1 MVECPISSGE
11 TFMNYTEVL
20 EKYKRTRSIA
30 LELNNSLLKLI
41 PKKAIES
48 TARKWGLWRDGAL
61 VLDIEDHLSVLMD
74 YVIHDCFQ
82 NGQNA
87 VEHYL
92 AQQPP
97 ELETDVH
104 AVLEGMQRAF
114 FSIFRVEKIV
124 KSVGIHVLDILS
136 DRRYFLADVGLGDTA
151 SEALTMTSRVLL
163 FDDFIMTSGAALP
176 VDEGASADI
185 ADYLNSMEKSP
196 LDGEVMTR
204 EERADFNATLIRF
217 CLRSKG
223 GQYIRY
229 EEADDKSARMVIPF
243 PETQHVGRNEPCP
256 CGSGK
261 KYKKCCGQ

>member
-1 MVECPISSGE
+1 MVECPRLSGE

-74 YVIHDCFQ
+74 YVIHDCFL

-87 VEHYL
+87 LERYL
-92 AQQPP
+92 IQQPP
-97 ELETDVH
+97 ELGSDVQ
-104 AVLEGMQRAF
+104 AVLEGMRRAF
-114 FSIFRVEKIV
+114 FSIFRVEKVV
-124 KSVGIHVLDILS
+124 KSVGVHVLDILG
-136 DRRYFLADVGLGDTA
+136 DRQYFLADAGLGDMA
-151 SEALTMTSRVLL
+151 SEALTLVSRVFL
-163 FDDFIMTSGAALP
+163 FDDFITTSGAALP
-176 VDEGASADI
+176 VDDEASADI

-196 LDGEVMTR
+196 LDSEAMTR
-204 EERADFNATLIRF
+204 EEMADLNASLIGF

-229 EEADDKSARMVIPF
+229 DEAGDKLAGRVIPF
-243 PETQHVGRNEPCP
+243 PGTQHVGRNEPCP

-261 KYKKCCGQ
+261 KYKKCCLK

>member
-1 MVECPISSGE
+1 
-11 TFMNYTEVL
+11 MNYTEVL
-20 EKYKRTRSIA
+20 EKYKRTRSVA
-30 LELNNSLLKLI
+30 LELNNSFLKLT

-82 NGQNA
+82 NGRNA

-92 AQQPP
+92 VQNPP
-97 ELETDVH
+97 ELGTDVQ
-104 AVLEGMQRAF
+104 AVLDGMQRAF

-151 SEALTMTSRVLL
+151 TEALTMISRVLL

-176 VDEGASADI
+176 VDEEASADI

-196 LDGEVMTR
+196 LDSEAMTR
-204 EERADFNATLIRF
+204 EEMADLNASLIGF

-229 EEADDKSARMVIPF
+229 DEASKSAGRVIPF
-243 PETQHVGRNEPCP
+243 PGTQHVGRNEPCP

>member
-1 MVECPISSGE
+1 
-11 TFMNYTEVL
+11 MNYTEVL

-61 VLDIEDHLSVLMD
+61 VLGIEDHLSVLMD
-74 YVIHDCFQ
+74 YAIYDCFQ
-82 NGQNA
+82 DGQNA

-92 AQQPP
+92 VQQPP
-97 ELETDVH
+97 EPGTDVQV
-104 AVLEGMQRAF
+104 VLDGMQRAF
-114 FSIFRVEKIV
+114 LSIFRVEKVV

-136 DRRYFLADVGLGDTA
+136 DRRYFLADAGLGDTA
-151 SEALTMTSRVLL
+151 PEALTMISRVLL

-196 LDGEVMTR
+196 LDGEMMTR
-204 EERADFNATLIRF
+204 EERADLNASLIGF
-217 CLRSKG
+217 CLRSEG
-223 GQYIRY
+223 GRSIRY
-229 EEADDKSARMVIPF
+229 DEIGDKSAGGVIPF
-243 PETQHVGRNEPCP
+243 PGTQHVGRNEPCP

-261 KYKKCCGQ
+261 KYKKCCGR